1 MPIRILFAAFSVAAA
16 FAAGAQSYPD
26 RPIRLLVPFPPGG
39 VMDVTTRTVAP
50 FLQQSLGQ
58 SVLVENRPG
67 SGGMIGTDAGAHAAP
82 DGYTLT
88 VIGDHNT
95 IAPALYARL
104 NHDIVKDFAPITNLV
119 IGSHVLVAHS
129 SLPINSIKEL
139 IAAAKAHPGEMS
151 YASPGNGTAQH
162 LGAEMFKVMAGNLQI
177 THIPYKGGGQAIG
190 DVVGGQVKLG
200 MLGLAPTLPHIK
212 SGKLKALG
220 VTGRKRV
227 AVLPDVPTIAESGLP
242 GFETLQWYGV
252 AAPAGTP
259 PAVIQKL
266 HAELVKAVRQPAA
279 VERLASVGKE
289 VAPSASPEEFRRFIR
304 EDIGKWPAVVKAAGA
319 RID

>member
-1 MPIRILFAAFSVAAA
+1 MTIRILLATVSLFIAC
-16 FAAGAQSYPD
+16 AAGAQGYPD
-26 RPIRLLVPFPPGG
+26 RPVRMLVPFPPGG
-39 VMDVTTRTVAP
+39 VMDVSARTVAP
-50 FLQQSLGQ
+50 FLQQALGQ
-58 SVLVENRPG
+58 PVIIENRPG
-67 SGGMIGTDAGAHAAP
+67 SGGMLGTDAGAHAAP

-104 NHDIVKDFAPITNLV
+104 NHDIVKDFAPITKLV
-119 IGSHVLVAHS
+119 IGSHVLVAHA
-129 SLPINSIKEL
+129 SLPVSSIQEL
-139 IAAAKAHPGEMS
+139 IAAAKAHPGELS

-190 DVVGGQVKLG
+190 DVVGGQVKLA
-200 MLGLAPTLPHIK
+200 MLGLAPALPHIK

-259 PAVIQKL
+259 PAVIQRL
-266 HAELVKAVRQPAA
+266 YTELVKAVRQPAA
-279 VERLASVGKE
+279 VERLASVGME
-289 VAPSASPEEFRRFIR
+289 VAPSASPGEFARFIR
-304 EDIGKWPAVVKAAGA
+304 EDMVKWPAVVKAAGA